1 MVLSGPADK
10 VADTLHLPA
19 KLLGDSSA
27 PAPGFLK
34 VVARGQRRVDLGASS
49 SGLGAGLGASSSGLS
64 AGLGAHSSGLSA
76 GSGASSSGLSAGL
89 GASSSGL
96 SGGLW
101 AHSSGLGG
109 GLGVS
114 SSGLSAGGLARYL
127 RRHGWL
133 PRPGARGC
141 GRVGR
146 K

>member
-19 KLLGDSSA
+19 KPLGDSSA
-27 PAPGFLK
+27 PALGFLK
-34 VVARGQRRVDLGASS
+34 VVARGQRRAGLGASS
-49 SGLGAGLGASSSGLS
+49 SGLSAGLWAPRSGLSAGLGAFSSGLSAGLGASSSGLS
-64 AGLGAHSSGLSA
+64 AGLGAPR
-76 GSGASSSGLSAGL
+76 SGLSAGL

-96 SGGLW
+96 S
-101 AHSSGLGG
+101 A

-114 SSGLSAGGLARYL
+114 SSGLSAGGLARCL